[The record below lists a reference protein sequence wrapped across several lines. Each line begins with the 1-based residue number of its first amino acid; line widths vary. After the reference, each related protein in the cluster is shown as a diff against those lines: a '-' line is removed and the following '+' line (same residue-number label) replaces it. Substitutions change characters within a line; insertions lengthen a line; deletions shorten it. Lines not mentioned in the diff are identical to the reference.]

1 METIKRSSL
10 FFFSNFFKKRK
21 RKIIEI
27 NELKT
32 LTNLIEIRLNL
43 YDKSKF
49 DNSLVTKNC
58 KGAYEEFSEIANGV
72 NKNFII
78 TFSSGTTSQPKPIL
92 YTQKIKY
99 LRFLQIKKIF
109 NIKSNDTIFSVS
121 SIDHSLGQ
129 RLLFLE

>member
-49 DNSLVTKNC
+49 ENSLVTKNC

-72 NKNFII
+72 NKNFITGNVNEKLSI
-78 TFSSGTTSQPKPIL
+78 T
-92 YTQKIKY
+92 
-99 LRFLQIKKIF
+99 
-109 NIKSNDTIFSVS
+109 
-121 SIDHSLGQ
+121 
-129 RLLFLE
+129 